1 MSSKLIPKRKKQSGR
16 CNHRIRS
23 SFVGTLGT
31 ALGKRQQRR
40 CCRYQSRSSR
50 YYFNQ
55 ILIKTLRKSCSSN
68 AGRSCFGHVFD
79 SILFVKIKFKTEQ
92 VNAYAAAWAA
102 RQQGCGYGGRGTGD
116 RAPAEP
122 RGAPAGEKGKGK
134 GGKGHLFANPGAH
147 EY

>member
-1 MSSKLIPKRKKQSGR
+1 MFYCWTHFRF
-16 CNHRIRS
+16 N
-23 SFVGTLGT
+23 FV
-31 ALGKRQQRR
+31 
-40 CCRYQSRSSR
+40 C
-50 YYFNQ
+50 
-55 ILIKTLRKSCSSN
+55 IK
-68 AGRSCFGHVFD
+68 
-79 SILFVKIKFKTEQ
+79 KIKSEQ

-122 RGAPAGEKGKGK
+122 RGAPADGKGKGK